1 MIFILLFSCLVL
13 FLLLSVTRT
22 QPIFQLYNLKTKPL
36 KCLSLFIFLTMMLS
50 VNGQNNDWEN
60 QELISVNKMQ
70 ARATSYSYTT
80 ESASAKG
87 DRKNAELLSLDGD
100 WKFSF
105 EADSKNRSL
114 DFYKQD
120 FDASQWK
127 NIEVPSCWEMKGYGT
142 PIYTN
147 VVYPFT
153 PNPPFI
159 DRENPVGSYLKSF
172 QLPENWNEKSLVL
185 HFAGVSSAFYVW
197 VNGKKVGYS
206 QGSRLPAE
214 FDITDFVTKGEN
226 TIAVQVFRWSDGSYL
241 EDQDHWR
248 MSGIHREVLLLAQ
261 PKVNISDF
269 FVRTNLDANYENA
282 LLQIRPKVKVA
293 KNIDIKGWNLEAKL
307 FDSNSKNILDQPL
320 TIAIDKIV
328 NEVYPPRDHV
338 LFGLL
343 QQEIVNPKKWSA
355 EIPNLYTLVLN
366 VTDNNGNLVESRSTK
381 IGFREVEIVGDGVLK
396 VNGKAVKLMG
406 VNRHDH
412 SDVGGKTM
420 TRAEIKQDVELM
432 KQFNINAVRTAHY
445 PNDVYFYELCDAY
458 GIYVMDEANIESH
471 GVGGQLANDPTWNAS
486 FMARVIQ
493 MVERDKNHPSV
504 ISWSLGNESGTGPNH
519 AAAAGWVKDYDPTRF
534 IHYEGAQGLPESPLY
549 NNFYTKAYQDRY
561 NKDMSNPDDPS
572 FVDVISRMYPT
583 LDQLQELAKNPLITR
598 PIIACEYA
606 HAMGNSLGHFKEYWE
621 IIRANDKIAGGFIW
635 DWIDQGIK
643 QTDKSGQDYF
653 AYGGDFGDKPNLA
666 NFCINGIIA
675 SDRTP
680 KPQIYECK
688 YVFQPV
694 TFTAIDLEKGSIT
707 INNRFNF
714 ESTKDYRFVWTVSED
729 GKEIQNGSIAN
740 LDLEAGSS
748 KDVNLSIKSI
758 KPKAG
763 KEYWLRISMI
773 STKENLYSKIGFEVA
788 KEQFKL
794 PFEKSAE
801 AAVVISKLSVEKNEK
816 DITISTKNFEVK
828 FNASSGVLSGYNYK
842 GAVLINSELKSN
854 FWRPQTDND
863 QRGWK
868 SQNLAKFWRTAPDSL
883 SLVSLNSE
891 TLKNGDIQVTVQQEI
906 KNKIQFKQVYTING
920 LGSIHIGNTLNIDES
935 VAMPVRVG
943 TTFNTPNTYNN
954 MSYYGKGPWEN
965 YSDRSAAAEIDV
977 YSGKVESF
985 LHNYVKPQ
993 ENGNRTEVRWFSL
1006 KNNKE
1011 SGIKIIGD
1019 TPLSISV
1026 WPWETKQI
1034 EKALH
1039 TNELKP
1045 NNYYTVNV
1053 DMVQLGVGG
1062 ADTWSMKSLTIE
1074 KYRLNAKTY
1083 TYGYTIVPVK

>member
-1 MIFILLFSCLVL
+1 MVFTFL
-13 FLLLSVTRT
+13 FLGFISFLA
-22 QPIFQLYNLKTKPL
+22 IFCAKGQHRLKFHNQNFIRVKNTMVFT
-36 KCLSLFIFLTMMLS
+36 SLIFMVS
-50 VNGQNNDWEN
+50 VNAQKNDWEN
-60 QELISVNKMQ
+60 QEIISVNKMD

-80 ESASAKG
+80 ESAAINSDRAKSAV
-87 DRKNAELLSLDGD
+87 LSLDGA

-105 EADSKNRSL
+105 AADSKNRSL

-127 NIEVPSCWEMKGYGT
+127 DIEVPSCWEMKGYGT

-159 DRENPVGSYLKSF
+159 DRENPVGSYLKTF
-172 QLPENWNEKSLVL
+172 ELPENWNEKQLVL
-185 HFAGVSSAFYVW
+185 HFAGVSSAFYLW

-214 FDITDFVTKGEN
+214 FDITKFATTGKN

-269 FVRTNLDANYENA
+269 FVRTRLDDAYENA
-282 LLQIRPKVKVA
+282 VLQIRPKVKVTDG
-293 KNIDIKGWNLEAKL
+293 IDIKDWTLEVKL
-307 FDSNSKNILDQPL
+307 FDSDSKNILTKPL
-320 TIAIDKIV
+320 LIAVDKIV
-328 NEVYPPRDHV
+328 NEKFPPRDHV
-338 LFGLL
+338 YFGML
-343 QQEIVNPKKWSA
+343 QQEILNPKKWSA

-366 VTDNNGNLVESRSTK
+366 ILDANGKLVESRSTK
-381 IGFREVEIVGDGVLK
+381 VGFREVETVADGVLK

-412 SDVGGKTM
+412 SDIGGKTM
-420 TRAEIKQDVELM
+420 TREEIRKDVELM
-432 KQFNINAVRTAHY
+432 KQFNINSVRTSHY
-445 PNDVYFYELCDAY
+445 PNDVYFYELCDEY

-471 GVGGQLANDPTWNAS
+471 GIGGQLANDHTWNAS
-486 FMARVIQ
+486 FMARVIE
-493 MVERDKNHPSV
+493 MVERDKNHPSI

-519 AAAAGWVKDYDPTRF
+519 AAAAAWVKDYDPTRF
-534 IHYEGAQGLPESPLY
+534 VHYEGSQGIPESPLY
-549 NNFYTKAYQDRY
+549 NSFYTSAYQKRY
-561 NKDMSNPDDPS
+561 NKDMSNPTDPA

-583 LDQLQELAKNPLITR
+583 LEQLQGLVNNPLIDR

-606 HAMGNSLGHFKEYWE
+606 HAMGNSLGHFEEYWNL
-621 IIRANDKIAGGFIW
+621 IRANDKLAGGYIW

-643 QTDKSGQDYF
+643 QTDDNGVDYF
-653 AYGGDFGDKPNLA
+653 AYGGDFGDEPNLK
-666 NFCINGIIA
+666 NFCINGVVA

-680 KPQIYECK
+680 KPQTHELK
-688 YVFQPV
+688 YVFQPIE
-694 TFTAIDLEKGSIT
+694 FTAVDLAKGMVT
-707 INNRFNF
+707 IKNRFNF
-714 ESTKDYRFVWTVSED
+714 GSTKEYYFVWTVSEE
-729 GKEIQNGSIAN
+729 GKEIQNGVVK
-740 LDLEAGSS
+740 DLIIEAGTS
-748 KDVNLSIKSI
+748 KDVSFPIKLI

-763 KEYWLRISMI
+763 KEYWLRVSMVN
-773 STKENLYSKIGFEVA
+773 SKKTLYSNVGFEVA

-794 PFEKSAE
+794 PFKKL
-801 AAVVISKLSVEKNEK
+801 AVTKNGTSKLTVVENAKE
-816 DITISTKNFEVK
+816 IIVGAKNFEVT
-828 FNASSGVLSGYNYK
+828 FNAASGVLNGFNYK
-842 GAVLINSELKSN
+842 GAVLINSAIKAN

-868 SQNLAKFWRTAPDSL
+868 SHNLAKFWRNAADNLT
-883 SLVSLNSE
+883 LVSLHTE
-891 TLKNGDIQVTVQQEI
+891 TLQNGEVQITVQQDI
-906 KNKIQFKQVYTING
+906 KDKIKFKQVYTING
-920 LGSIHIGNTLNIDES
+920 LGEIHVANNLNIEES
-935 VAMPVRVG
+935 IEMLVRVG
-943 TTFNTPNTYNN
+943 TTFNTPNNYNT
-954 MSYYGKGPWEN
+954 MSFYGNGPWEN
-965 YSDRSAAAEIDV
+965 YSDRSAAAEVDV

-993 ENGNRTEVRWFSL
+993 ENGNRTEVRWLSL
-1006 KNNKE
+1006 KNNKNN
-1011 SGIKIIGD
+1011 GIKIIGD

-1039 TNELKP
+1039 TNKLKP
-1045 NNYYTVNV
+1045 NSYYTVNV
-1053 DMVQLGVGG
+1053 DMLQLGVGG

-1074 KYRLNAKTY
+1074 KYRLNDKTY
-1083 TYGYTIVPVK
+1083 NYGYTIVPVK